1 MNRVGPV
8 WVQADGAPVSC
19 REKLKTLIQNLDEA
33 RQVMRDT
40 YEDAILMGVDDRAIR
55 RALLD
60 IIDGLQN
67 PGRL

>member
-1 MNRVGPV
+1 MNRVRPV

>member
-1 MNRVGPV
+1 
-8 WVQADGAPVSC
+8 VSC